1 MAINGLLEHP
11 DGCSSTGFPIKYARL
26 LKYLKSIF
34 HIILPSLSS
43 LNGSGIFLI
52 FKKRTSFL
60 GNPVESGLA
69 EKSNNNEVVDC
80 GDVEMYVHYV
90 DD

>member
-1 MAINGLLEHP
+1 M
-11 DGCSSTGFPIKYARL
+11 
-26 LKYLKSIF
+26 
-34 HIILPSLSS
+34 
-43 LNGSGIFLI
+43 I
-52 FKKRTSFL
+52 FKKRASFL